1 MGWFGFLCGTLVPS
15 SFLQKIRARG
25 GLGFGEREGG
35 KLGEG
40 VRVMERDSKVMAYS
54 GSH

>member
-1 MGWFGFLCGTLVPS
+1 MLS

-25 GLGFGEREGG
+25 GLGFGAREGG
-35 KLGEG
+35 EPGGG

-54 GSH
+54 ASH